1 MGLCRSKED
10 DAESTK
16 PKSKFCG
23 DLYFD
28 ERGAVSFSFS
38 FAHKERKWSPFLLC
52 LTGQTPWKGMLRA
65 RPPKDPH
72 FDREVE
78 AQRVFRADSLAT
90 DRVGGEE
97 LNADGSLPPLGA
109 AEGEEEKK
117 DAEAAGK
124 AEEVVWYIIPSAW
137 LESWV
142 AFIREDRVRPC
153 RIRNEVLLEE
163 TDDGAWVQKNGLTA
177 ASKLRKGDYRRISEA
192 VWKEFVDLYPGSGPE
207 ITVVGWLAKSTSP
220 WTHFSPATPSQG
232 LDKNANP
239 TGPHRTPADVD
250 GDGKSEK
257 KDREA
262 ELELS
267 EPASGT
273 TEAES

>member
-28 ERGAVSFSFS
+28 ER
-38 FAHKERKWSPFLLC
+38 
-52 LTGQTPWKGMLRA
+52 GMLRA

-207 ITVVGWLAKSTSP
+207 ITVVGKDAEWAI
-220 WTHFSPATPSQG
+220 AG
-232 LDKNANP
+232 NV
-239 TGPHRTPADVD
+239 DVD